1 LKELDK
7 KYVFHI
13 PLYKFEDDELI
24 KLEIDDVLDDLMAL
38 LKSDSLYITKVRS
51 FYKSRCFDEL
61 LVSLF
66 VSGSEKPEE
75 IFKEW
80 FRTNNDILGQESFS
94 YECGDRMFIF
104 DL

>member
-1 LKELDK
+1 MKELDK

-24 KLEIDDVLDDLMAL
+24 KLEIDDDLDDLMAL

>member
-1 LKELDK
+1 MKELDK

-13 PLYKFEDDELI
+13 PLYRFEDDELI
-24 KLEIDDVLDDLMAL
+24 KLEIGDALDDLIARL
-38 LKSDSLYITKVRS
+38 NCDGLYITKVRS

-66 VSGSEKPEE
+66 VSDSENPEE
-75 IFKEW
+75 IFKKW
-80 FRTNNDILGQESFS
+80 FTNNNDVLGQESFS
-94 YECGDRMFIF
+94 YECGNRMYIF

>member
-1 LKELDK
+1 MKELDK

-13 PLYKFEDDELI
+13 PLYRFEDDELI
-24 KLEIDDVLDDLMAL
+24 KLEIGDALDDLIAQL
-38 LKSDSLYITKVRS
+38 NCDGLYITKVRS

-66 VSGSEKPEE
+66 VSDSENPEE
-75 IFKEW
+75 IFKKW
-80 FRTNNDILGQESFS
+80 FTNNNDVLGQESFS
-94 YECGDRMFIF
+94 YECGNRMYIF

>member
-1 LKELDK
+1 MKELDK

>member
-1 LKELDK
+1 MKELDK

-13 PLYKFEDDELI
+13 PLYKFEDDDLI
-24 KLEIDDVLDDLMAL
+24 KLEIGDALDDFIAQLNC
-38 LKSDSLYITKVRS
+38 DGLYITKVRS

-75 IFKEW
+75 IFKVW

>member
-1 LKELDK
+1 MKELDK

-94 YECGDRMFIF
+94 YECCDRMFIF

>member
-1 LKELDK
+1 MKELDK

-13 PLYKFEDDELI
+13 PLYRFEEGELI
-24 KLEIDDVLDDLMAL
+24 KLEIDDVLDDLIARL
-38 LKSDSLYITKVRS
+38 NCDGLYITRVRS

-61 LVSLF
+61 LVNLF

-80 FRTNNDILGQESFS
+80 FRTNNEILGQESFS
-94 YECGDRMFIF
+94 YECGNRMFIF

>member
-1 LKELDK
+1 MEELDK

-13 PLYKFEDDELI
+13 PLYRFEDDDLI
-24 KLEIDDVLDDLMAL
+24 RLEIGDALDDLIARL
-38 LKSDSLYITKVRS
+38 NCDGLYLTKVRS

-61 LVSLF
+61 LVNLF
-66 VSGSEKPEE
+66 VSGSEKPEK

-94 YECGDRMFIF
+94 FECGERMFIF
-104 DL
+104 EL

>member
-1 LKELDK
+1 MKELDK
-7 KYVFHI
+7 KYVLHI

-24 KLEIDDVLDDLMAL
+24 KLEIDDDLDDLMAL